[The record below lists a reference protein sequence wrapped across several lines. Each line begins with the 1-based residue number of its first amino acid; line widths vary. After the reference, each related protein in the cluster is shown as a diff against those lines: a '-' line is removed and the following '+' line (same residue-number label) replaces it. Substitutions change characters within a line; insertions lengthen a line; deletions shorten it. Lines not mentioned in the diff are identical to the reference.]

1 MIQILPNPTHTIL
14 WHEKTWAFHQ
24 LVNWE
29 HKNYRVSCLNLHEWH
44 FPVLSFSWL
53 SETLVSV
60 MNSQSY
66 SLLFGPY
73 WHLWVSPATGTV
85 PRERIRFYCYNHVF
99 FFHFSFSGIRNDSSN
114 DLLMAW
120 EQTASGHPC
129 IVFFN
134 WVSSTV
140 IHVYKS
146 ILYMIFVISP
156 CLCPTTCVTLMP
168 DPEEFFWTRK
178 SRALSLALQNSAFHC
193 FNKLSSLHCNI

>member
-1 MIQILPNPTHTIL
+1 MSDIFRFSLSADYRKL
-14 WHEKTWAFHQ
+14 WSQLWTVKATVCSLGHIGICEYPLRREQ
-24 LVNWE
+24 SLVNE
-29 HKNYRVSCLNLHEWH
+29 FV
-44 FPVLSFSWL
+44 F
-53 SETLVSV
+53 
-60 MNSQSY
+60 
-66 SLLFGPY
+66 
-73 WHLWVSPATGTV
+73 TV
-85 PRERIRFYCYNHVF
+85 ITMFF

-193 FNKLSSLHCNI
+193 FNKLSSLHCNIWAMVSFLLLLKG